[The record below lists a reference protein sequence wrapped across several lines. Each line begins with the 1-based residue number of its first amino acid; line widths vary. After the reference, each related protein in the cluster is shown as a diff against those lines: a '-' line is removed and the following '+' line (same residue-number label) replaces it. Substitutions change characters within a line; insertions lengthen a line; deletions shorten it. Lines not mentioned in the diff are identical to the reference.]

1 MTENPNGSHPPGSG
15 EPPRS
20 RLPWEKPGHAEPAPP
35 TGVQP
40 SSPPSVSLPA
50 GAATAAGEA
59 ATGTH
64 YFQQVKGRVHRR
76 LIERLNLSNLERVS
90 REQVVEAIRK
100 VVHDLI
106 SQEMVALNF
115 DEREALVNQV
125 LDEIFGLGPLEPLIQ
140 DAEISDILVNTY
152 KNIFIERHG
161 RLEKTDVRFQD
172 DKHLLQVIDRI
183 VSSVGRRIDDS
194 SPMVDARLPDGS
206 RVNAIIKPLALDGPH
221 LSIRKFR
228 RDALAAEDLIRYDS
242 ASEAM
247 IELLR
252 GVVKARLNVIIS
264 GGTGAGKT
272 TLLNILSS
280 FIPPTERIVTIEDSA
295 ELQLRQPH
303 VVRLETRPANIE
315 GSGEV
320 PQRLLLINALRMRP
334 DRIIMGE
341 VRGGEAVDMLQ
352 AMNTGHDGSLTT
364 IHSNSPRD
372 CLSRLETM
380 IAMASLDLPER
391 AMRQQIASAVNVVIQ
406 VSRLGDGTRKLL
418 QVSEIVGM
426 EGDVIT
432 MQDIFVFERQG
443 IGEGDKVLGQFK
455 ATGIRPKFADRLKA
469 YGIDLGSMLFSNLGE
484 RGHAQARS
492 GGHRW

>member
-1 MTENPNGSHPPGSG
+1 MTTNPNGGPPTGAG
-15 EPPRS
+15 DGPRV
-20 RLPWEKPGHAEPAPP
+20 RLPWESPAPAQP
-35 TGVQP
+35 TAA
-40 SSPPSVSLPA
+40 PPSTA
-50 GAATAAGEA
+50 GPGGAGRPPGGETATNA
-59 ATGTH
+59 H
-64 YFQQVKGRVHRR
+64 YFQQVKSRVHRR
-76 LIERLNLSNLERVS
+76 LIERLNLSSLERVS
-90 REQVVEAIRK
+90 RDQVIEAIRK

-115 DEREALVNQV
+115 DEREALVSQV

-140 DAEISDILVNTY
+140 DQEISDILVNTY
-152 KNIFIERHG
+152 KQIFIERHG
-161 RLEKTDVRFQD
+161 KLEKTDVRFQD
-172 DKHLLQVIDRI
+172 DRHLLQVIDRI

-228 RDALAAEDLIRYDS
+228 RDALLAADLVRYES
-242 ASEAM
+242 ASEQM
-247 IELLR
+247 VELLS
-252 GVVKARLNVIIS
+252 GIVKARLNVIVS

-272 TLLNILSS
+272 TLLNIMSS
-280 FIPPTERIVTIEDSA
+280 FIPLTERIVTIEDSA

-315 GSGEV
+315 GQGEV
-320 PQRLLLINALRMRP
+320 PQRHLLINALRMRP

-341 VRGGEAVDMLQ
+341 CRGGEAVDMLQ

-380 IAMASLDLPER
+380 IAMSSLDLPER

-406 VSRLGDGTRKLL
+406 VSRLGDGSRKIM
-418 QVSEIVGM
+418 QIAEIVGM

-443 IGEGDKVLGQFK
+443 VGDGDKVLGQFK

-469 YGIDLGSMLFSNLGE
+469 YGIDLGAMLFSNLGD
-484 RGHAQARS
+484 RPHVGART
-492 GGHRW
+492 GGYR

>member
-1 MTENPNGSHPPGSG
+1 MTAQPNGSVPPDPGAA
-15 EPPRS
+15 PRV
-20 RLPWEKPGHAEPAPP
+20 RLPWERSAPAEPGAAAQPAAPEVPPRPP
-35 TGVQP
+35 TEA
-40 SSPPSVSLPA
+40 A
-50 GAATAAGEA
+50 GAAH
-59 ATGTH
+59 TGTH
-64 YFQQVKGRVHRR
+64 YFQQVKSRVHRR
-76 LIERLNLSNLERVS
+76 LIERLNLSSLERVG
-90 REQVVEAIRK
+90 REQVIDAIRK

-115 DEREALVNQV
+115 EEREALVSQV

-152 KNIFIERHG
+152 KQIFIERNG

-172 DKHLLQVIDRI
+172 DRHLLQVIDRI

-228 RDALAAEDLIRYDS
+228 RDALGAEDLIRYES
-242 ASEAM
+242 ATEPM
-247 IELLR
+247 VELLR
-252 GVVKARLNVIIS
+252 GIVKARLNVIIS

-315 GSGEV
+315 GQGEV
-320 PQRLLLINALRMRP
+320 PQRMLLINALRMRP

-341 VRGGEAVDMLQ
+341 CRGGEAVDMLQ

-406 VSRLGDGTRKLL
+406 VSRLGDGTRKII
-418 QVSEIVGM
+418 QISEIVGM

-443 IGEGDKVLGQFK
+443 IGENEKVLGQFK

-469 YGIDLGSMLFSNLGE
+469 YGIDLAAMLFSNMGD
-484 RGHAQARS
+484 RHHVSPRS
-492 GGHRW
+492 GGSRW